1 MGLRQERYRAHC
13 RQTVFYKFNIHRTT
27 QYFLNGGVETFGE
40 MAKLGIFIIDRVVQ
54 EGTGGGVDLKN
65 LVCYVP
71 DIGLHI
77 YPAKDD

>member
-1 MGLRQERYRAHC
+1 
-13 RQTVFYKFNIHRTT
+13 
-27 QYFLNGGVETFGE
+27 

-65 LVCYVP
+65 NVCYVP